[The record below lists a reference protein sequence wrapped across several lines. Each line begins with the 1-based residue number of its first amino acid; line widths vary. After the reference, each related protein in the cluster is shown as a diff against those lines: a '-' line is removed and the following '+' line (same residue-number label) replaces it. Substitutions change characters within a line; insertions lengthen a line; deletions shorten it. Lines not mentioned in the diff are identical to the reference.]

1 MSFVAERLHQP
12 NEPLEL
18 RVPEVALARLALA
31 LRRARQN
38 DEVWEQSSLQGAEP
52 ALVGELLDYWCDGF
66 DFRAAEAQLNRLPLH
81 ATSDDG
87 ERLAFVHLRS
97 KRPDAIPLL
106 LLHGSFGSPLE
117 LAALF
122 ERLRDPA
129 QHGGRP
135 SEAFHVVCP
144 ALPGFGITGA
154 HTSDLAQ
161 VAEACAELM
170 ASLGYRRYVAHGCEL
185 GAALARELA
194 ACDAPHLAGALLGD
208 CPAYPEPEPEPLALA
223 QLSGEEKSRLA
234 LLDDYFAGA
243 TLREPDGPVGL
254 LAAAVAQLD
263 DPNPLGFRDALLFGL
278 SLSLLGDA
286 ALQARLRRARAHEG
300 PRSTRPLGV
309 CSFPLDVPS
318 LRRLAERRHR
328 IVHWSEPEQGGC
340 LPGLEQPELLRRELV
355 EFCAR
360 FR

>member
-1 MSFVAERLHQP
+1 MSSVAEQFHQQ

-18 RVPEVALARLALA
+18 RVPEAALARLALA

-38 DEVWEQSSLQGAEP
+38 GEVWEQSSLQGAEP
-52 ALVGELLDYWCDGF
+52 TLVEELLDYWCDGF

-87 ERLAFVHLRS
+87 ERVAFVHLRS

-122 ERLRDPA
+122 EPLRDPA

-144 ALPGFGITGA
+144 ALPGFGITAA
-154 HTSDLAQ
+154 HASDLAQ
-161 VAEACAELM
+161 VAETCAELM

-194 ACDAPHLAGALLGD
+194 ASDAPHLAGALLGD
-208 CPAYPEPEPEPLALA
+208 CPAYPEPEPLALA

-234 LLDDYFAGA
+234 VLDEYFAAG

-263 DPNPLGFRDALLFGL
+263 DPNPLELRDALLFGL
-278 SLSLLGDA
+278 SLSLLGNA

-340 LPGLEQPELLRRELV
+340 LPGLEQPGLLRSQLV